1 MWDDVKR
8 SKKIKKMESMTL
20 ESQRR
25 NEVAAGCGGGGTGVF
40 LVEGTASQNYTH
52 TKPLELHNVNVALYY
67 MSTASEYS

>member
-1 MWDDVKR
+1 MRWLPDV
-8 SKKIKKMESMTL
+8 
-20 ESQRR
+20 
-25 NEVAAGCGGGGTGVF
+25 GGGVRGTSVF